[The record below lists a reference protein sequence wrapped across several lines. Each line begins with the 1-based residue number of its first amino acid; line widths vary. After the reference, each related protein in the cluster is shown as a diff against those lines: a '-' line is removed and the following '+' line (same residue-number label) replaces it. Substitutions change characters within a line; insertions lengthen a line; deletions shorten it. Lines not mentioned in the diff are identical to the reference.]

1 MDSRGL
7 QLLSRVRLREAKGF
21 ANLGLH
27 DGAYYLAGYAVECA
41 LKARI
46 ARATRKHDFPD
57 KKKAD
62 ASHRHNLRELLK
74 VAHLEEA
81 RLEQAKRD
89 PVFRNNWDVGQSWSE
104 ESRYRINSAEDARA
118 LVEAVCNKNHGV
130 LQWKTTLVSVDLDR
144 GAQILRILDDAKLNV
159 RVALWLYSPDYEDWR
174 LVLSS
179 PQFDAGDP
187 VHAYGLVHDALEA
200 AGVPLEKTPPIMI
213 LRMNSSFVR
222 ILRRIFGKAKSVE
235 GMRLGGQTIG
245 DRFVEDAYTYRVV

>member
-1 MDSRGL
+1 MD
-7 QLLSRVRLREAKGF
+7 
-21 ANLGLH
+21 
-27 DGAYYLAGYAVECA
+27 
-41 LKARI
+41 
-46 ARATRKHDFPD
+46 
-57 KKKAD
+57 
-62 ASHRHNLRELLK
+62 
-74 VAHLEEA
+74 
-81 RLEQAKRD
+81 
-89 PVFRNNWDVGQSWSE
+89 
-104 ESRYRINSAEDARA
+104 
-118 LVEAVCNKNHGV
+118 
-130 LQWKTTLVSVDLDR
+130 KTTLVSVDLDR

-245 DRFVEDAYTYRVV
+245 DRFVEDAYTYRVVWHWYSVRRDRARSGAESGRRECEDRAVDQDRGLDTRSRI